1 MSKEYFY
8 SRNICCSEITEHPDH
23 YLAKFVICDFSVNGN
38 QVALNRDTIE
48 SWMSTLVGNPLVGK
62 LVVAPKGE
70 LDFSG
75 HNMKVVTRKDSEGN
89 EYKTAE
95 FDTDA
100 FGCFQSVGI
109 EKIDDTDFIVA
120 SCKIWKRYPKAC
132 ATILRRI
139 ESGTLNTSWEIDV
152 LKAHKGIVGGRMAKI
167 IDDGV
172 FTAHCLL
179 GANVEPAYKCSKLL
193 EVAETDFGLELANAY
208 IEDTKEISN
217 IESNEKEAKNLE
229 LNKDKETQT
238 AQVEP
243 TEPEQAEQTPAGE
256 PDAAPATEPTTP
268 AEPDVQT
275 SEEGGETPP
284 PTEPETGAEPAGEP
298 EPEST
303 HETSSLTGHDLYEKL
318 NEAVVKFNSDM
329 YLAEVFPED
338 HTIWCKKFGRCMN
351 DLDYIM
357 FSYTVEGN
365 DVSLGEPQNITLT
378 VSISDVNTKIAEL
391 NNTIASLNTELQSV
405 KEEVASLTPYKD
417 QAEKAE
423 AEKAAAELAQKK
435 EDLRQYAISSKM
447 ITEAEVSEGGDYASL
462 IENLDETGI
471 KSVIAERCVEA
482 AKKAPAEKKIETSEV
497 HKPESIKLNL
507 NETKYDAN
515 ASDVKSIM
523 RKVIWGE

>member
-75 HNMKVVTRKDSEGN
+75 HNMKVVTRKDDDGN

-100 FGCFQSVGI
+100 FGSFQSVGI

-152 LKAHKGIVGGRMAKI
+152 LKAHKGIVDGRMAKI

-229 LNKDKETQT
+229 LNKDKGTQT
-238 AQVEP
+238 AQVENQ
-243 TEPEQAEQTPAGE
+243 TETEQAEQTTTE
-256 PDAAPATEPTTP
+256 STTEPTTP

-284 PTEPETGAEPAGEP
+284 PTEPETGTEPAGEP
-298 EPEST
+298 EPAP
-303 HETSSLTGHDLYEKL
+303 ETSSLTGRDLYMKL
-318 NEAVVKFNSDM
+318 EDAVSKISSDCYM
-329 YLAEVFPED
+329 TDMFPED
-338 HTIWCKKFGRCMN
+338 HTIWCKKWGYMN
-351 DLDYIM
+351 ELDYIM
-357 FSYTVEGN
+357 FPYTVEG
-365 DVSLGEPQNITLT
+365 DEVSLGEPQNITLT

-391 NNTIASLNTELQSV
+391 NNTIASLNTELQSA
-405 KEEVASLTPYKD
+405 KEKVASLAPYKD

-435 EDLRQYAISSKM
+435 EDLRQYALSSKM
-447 ITEAEVSEGGDYASL
+447 ITEAEVSEGGNYASL

-482 AKKAPAEKKIETSEV
+482 AKKAPVEKKIETSEV

-507 NETKYDAN
+507 NETKYNTTNANKRDAWREYLG
-515 ASDVKSIM
+515 K
-523 RKVIWGE
+523 

>member
-75 HNMKVVTRKDSEGN
+75 HNMKVVTRKDDDGN

-100 FGCFQSVGI
+100 FGSFQSVGI

-152 LKAHKGIVGGRMAKI
+152 LKAHKGIVGGRIAKI

-238 AQVEP
+238 AQVENP
-243 TEPEQAEQTPAGE
+243 TKTEQAEKTATE
-256 PDAAPATEPTTP
+256 STTEPTTP

-275 SEEGGETPP
+275 SEEGGEPTP
-284 PTEPETGAEPAGEP
+284 PTEPETGTEPAGESDP
-298 EPEST
+298 TP
-303 HETSSLTGHDLYEKL
+303 ETSSLTGRDLYMKL
-318 NEAVVKFNSDM
+318 EDAVSKISSDYYM
-329 YLAEVFPED
+329 TDMFPED
-338 HTIWCKKFGRCMN
+338 HTIWCKKWGYMN
-351 DLDYIM
+351 ELDYIM
-357 FSYTVEGN
+357 FPYTVE
-365 DVSLGEPQNITLT
+365 DDEVSLGEPQNITLT

-391 NNTIASLNTELQSV
+391 NNTIASLNTELQSA
-405 KEEVASLTPYKD
+405 KEEVASLAPYKD

-435 EDLRQYAISSKM
+435 EDLRQYALSSKM
-447 ITEAEVSEGGDYASL
+447 ITEAEVSDGGNYASL

-471 KSVIAERCVEA
+471 KNVIAERCVEA

-497 HKPESIKLNL
+497 HKSESIKLNL

>member
-75 HNMKVVTRKDSEGN
+75 HNMKVVTRKDDDGN

-100 FGCFQSVGI
+100 FGSFQSVGI

-152 LKAHKGIVGGRMAKI
+152 LKAHKGIVDGRMAKI

-229 LNKDKETQT
+229 LNKDKDTQT
-238 AQVEP
+238 AQVENP
-243 TEPEQAEQTPAGE
+243 TETEQAEQTATE
-256 PDAAPATEPTTP
+256 STTEPTTS

-284 PTEPETGAEPAGEP
+284 PTEPETGTEPAGEP
-298 EPEST
+298 EPT
-303 HETSSLTGHDLYEKL
+303 PETSSLTCRDLYMKL
-318 NEAVVKFNSDM
+318 EDAVSKISSDYYM
-329 YLAEVFPED
+329 TDVFPED
-338 HTIWCKKFGRCMN
+338 HTIWCKKWGYMN
-351 DLDYIM
+351 ELDYIM
-357 FSYTVEGN
+357 FPYTVEG
-365 DVSLGEPQNITLT
+365 DEVSLGEPQNITLT
-378 VSISDVNTKIAEL
+378 ISISQVNTKIAEL
-391 NNTIASLNTELQSV
+391 NNTIASLNTELQSE
-405 KEEVASLTPYKD
+405 KEEVASLAPYKD

-435 EDLRQYAISSKM
+435 ENLRQYALSSKM
-447 ITEAEVSEGGDYASL
+447 ITEAEVSEGGNYASL

-482 AKKAPAEKKIETSEV
+482 AKKTPTEKKIETSEV
-497 HKPESIKLNL
+497 HKSESIKLNL
-507 NETKYDAN
+507 NETKYNTTNANKRDAWREYLG
-515 ASDVKSIM
+515 K
-523 RKVIWGE
+523 

>member
-75 HNMKVVTRKDSEGN
+75 HNMKVVTRKDDDGN

-100 FGCFQSVGI
+100 FGSFQSVGI

-152 LKAHKGIVGGRMAKI
+152 LKAHKGIVGGRIAKI

-238 AQVEP
+238 AQVENP
-243 TEPEQAEQTPAGE
+243 TKTEQAEKTATE
-256 PDAAPATEPTTP
+256 STTEPTTP

-275 SEEGGETPP
+275 SEEGGEPTP
-284 PTEPETGAEPAGEP
+284 PTEPETGTEPAGESDP
-298 EPEST
+298 TP
-303 HETSSLTGHDLYEKL
+303 ETSSLTGRDLYMKL
-318 NEAVVKFNSDM
+318 EDAVSKISSDYYM
-329 YLAEVFPED
+329 TDMFPED
-338 HTIWCKKFGRCMN
+338 HTIWCKKWGYMN
-351 DLDYIM
+351 ELDYIM
-357 FSYTVEGN
+357 FPYTVE
-365 DVSLGEPQNITLT
+365 DDEVSLGEPQNITLT

-391 NNTIASLNTELQSV
+391 NNTIASLNTELQSA
-405 KEEVASLTPYKD
+405 KEEVASLAPYKD

-435 EDLRQYAISSKM
+435 ENLRQYALSSKM
-447 ITEAEVSEGGDYASL
+447 ITEAEVSEGGNYASL

-471 KSVIAERCVEA
+471 KRV
-482 AKKAPAEKKIETSEV
+482 
-497 HKPESIKLNL
+497 
-507 NETKYDAN
+507 
-515 ASDVKSIM
+515 
-523 RKVIWGE
+523 

>member
-75 HNMKVVTRKDSEGN
+75 HNMKVVTRKDDDGN

-100 FGCFQSVGI
+100 FGSFQSVGI

-238 AQVEP
+238 AQVENP
-243 TEPEQAEQTPAGE
+243 TEIEQTATE
-256 PDAAPATEPTTP
+256 STTEPTTP
-268 AEPDVQT
+268 AEPDIQT

-284 PTEPETGAEPAGEP
+284 PTEPETGTEPTGEP
-298 EPEST
+298 EPAP
-303 HETSSLTGHDLYEKL
+303 ETSSLTGHDLYEKL

-365 DVSLGEPQNITLT
+365 EVSLGEPQHITLT

-391 NNTIASLNTELQSV
+391 NSTIASLNTELQSV

-447 ITEAEVSEGGDYASL
+447 ITEAELTGEGEFASM
-462 IENLDETGI
+462 IENLDEAGI
-471 KSVIAERCVEA
+471 NGVIASRCVEA
-482 AKKAPAEKKIETSEV
+482 AKNAKPAEKNIETSEV

-507 NETKYDAN
+507 NETKYNTTNANKRDAWREYLG
-515 ASDVKSIM
+515 K
-523 RKVIWGE
+523 

>member
-70 LDFSG
+70 LDSSG
-75 HNMKVVTRKDSEGN
+75 HNMKVVTRKDDDGN

-100 FGCFQSVGI
+100 FGSFQSVGI

-217 IESNEKEAKNLE
+217 IESNEKEAKNLK

-238 AQVEP
+238 AQVENP
-243 TEPEQAEQTPAGE
+243 TEIEQAEQTATE
-256 PDAAPATEPTTP
+256 STTEPTAP
-268 AEPDVQT
+268 AEPDIQT

-298 EPEST
+298 ESAPEI
-303 HETSSLTGHDLYEKL
+303 SSLTGHDLYEKL

-365 DVSLGEPQNITLT
+365 EVSLGEPQNITLV
-378 VSISDVNTKIAEL
+378 VSISQVNTKIAEL
-391 NNTIASLNTELQSV
+391 NSTIASLNTELQSA
-405 KEEVASLTPYKD
+405 KKEVASLAPYKD

-423 AEKAAAELAQKK
+423 AERAAAELAQKK

-447 ITEAEVSEGGDYASL
+447 ITEAEVSEGGNYASL

-482 AKKAPAEKKIETSEV
+482 AKKASAEKKIETSEV
-497 HKPESIKLNL
+497 HKSESIKLNL

>member
-75 HNMKVVTRKDSEGN
+75 HNMKVVTRKDDDGN

-100 FGCFQSVGI
+100 FGSFQSVGI

-152 LKAHKGIVGGRMAKI
+152 LKSHKGIVGGRMAKI

-217 IESNEKEAKNLE
+217 IESNEKEAKNLK

-238 AQVEP
+238 AQIENQA
-243 TEPEQAEQTPAGE
+243 EIEQADQTATE
-256 PDAAPATEPTTP
+256 STTEPTTL
-268 AEPDVQT
+268 EEHDVQT

-284 PTEPETGAEPAGEP
+284 PTEPETSTEPAGEP

-303 HETSSLTGHDLYEKL
+303 TETSSLTGHDLYEKL

-365 DVSLGEPQNITLT
+365 DVSLGEPQRITLT

-391 NNTIASLNTELQSV
+391 NNTIASLNTELQSA
-405 KEEVASLTPYKD
+405 KEEVASLAPYKD

-447 ITEAEVSEGGDYASL
+447 ITEAEVSEGGNYASL

-482 AKKAPAEKKIETSEV
+482 AKKASAEKKIETSEV
-497 HKPESIKLNL
+497 HKSESIKLNL

>member
-38 QVALNRDTIE
+38 QVALNRETIE

-62 LVVAPKGE
+62 LVVAPRGE

-75 HNMKVVTRKDSEGN
+75 HNMKVVTRKDDDGN

-100 FGCFQSVGI
+100 FGSFQSVGI

-208 IEDTKEISN
+208 IEDTKGISN
-217 IESNEKEAKNLE
+217 IEFNEKEAKNLK

-243 TEPEQAEQTPAGE
+243 TESEQAEKTPVGE
-256 PDAAPATEPTTP
+256 PDAAPVTEPTTP

-284 PTEPETGAEPAGEP
+284 PTELAGEP
-298 EPEST
+298 EPAP
-303 HETSSLTGHDLYEKL
+303 ETSSLTGRDLYMKL
-318 NEAVVKFNSDM
+318 EDAVSKISSDYYM
-329 YLAEVFPED
+329 TDMFPED
-338 HTIWCKKFGRCMN
+338 HTIWCKKWGYMN
-351 DLDYIM
+351 ELDYIM
-357 FSYTVEGN
+357 FPYTVEG
-365 DVSLGEPQNITLT
+365 DEVSLGEPQNITLT
-378 VSISDVNTKIAEL
+378 VSVSQVNTKIDEL
-391 NNTIASLNTELQSV
+391 NKTVASLNTDLQSA
-405 KEEVASLTPYKD
+405 KDEIAELTPYKE
-417 QAEKAE
+417 QAEKAAAEKAE
-423 AEKAAAELAQKK
+423 AELAQRK
-435 EDLRQYAISSKM
+435 ENLRQYAISSKM
-447 ITEAEVSEGGDYASL
+447 ITEAELTGEGEFASM
-462 IENLDETGI
+462 IENLDEAGI
-471 KSVIAERCVEA
+471 NGVIASRCVEA
-482 AKKAPAEKKIETSEV
+482 AKNAKPAEKKIETSEV

-507 NETKYDAN
+507 NETKYNTTNANKRDAWREYLG
-515 ASDVKSIM
+515 K
-523 RKVIWGE
+523 

>member
-38 QVALNRDTIE
+38 QVALNRETIE

-62 LVVAPKGE
+62 LVVAPRGE

-75 HNMKVVTRKDSEGN
+75 HNMKVVTRKDDDGN

-100 FGCFQSVGI
+100 FGSFQSVGI

-179 GANVEPAYKCSKLL
+179 GANVESAYKCSKLL

-238 AQVEP
+238 AQVENP
-243 TEPEQAEQTPAGE
+243 TETEQAEQTATE
-256 PDAAPATEPTTP
+256 STTEPTTP

-275 SEEGGETPP
+275 SEEGSETPP
-284 PTEPETGAEPAGEP
+284 PTELAGEP
-298 EPEST
+298 EPAP
-303 HETSSLTGHDLYEKL
+303 ETSSLTGRDLYMKL
-318 NEAVVKFNSDM
+318 EDAVSKISSDYYM
-329 YLAEVFPED
+329 TDMFPED
-338 HTIWCKKFGRCMN
+338 HTIWCKKWGYMN
-351 DLDYIM
+351 ELDYIM
-357 FSYTVEGN
+357 FPYTVEG
-365 DVSLGEPQNITLT
+365 DEVSLGEPQNITLT
-378 VSISDVNTKIAEL
+378 VSVSQVNTKIDEL
-391 NNTIASLNTELQSV
+391 NKTVASLNTELQSA
-405 KEEVASLTPYKD
+405 KDEIAELTPYKE
-417 QAEKAE
+417 QVEKAAAEKAE
-423 AEKAAAELAQKK
+423 AELAQRK
-435 EDLRQYAISSKM
+435 ENLRQYAISSKM
-447 ITEAEVSEGGDYASL
+447 ITEAELTGEGEFASM
-462 IENLDETGI
+462 IENLDEAGI
-471 KSVIAERCVEA
+471 NGVIASRCVEA
-482 AKKAPAEKKIETSEV
+482 AKIAKPAEKKIETSEV

-507 NETKYDAN
+507 NETKYNTTNANKRDAWREYLG
-515 ASDVKSIM
+515 K
-523 RKVIWGE
+523 

>member
-75 HNMKVVTRKDSEGN
+75 HNMKVVTRKDDDGN

-100 FGCFQSVGI
+100 FGSFQSVGI

-217 IESNEKEAKNLE
+217 IEFNEKEAKNLE
-229 LNKDKETQT
+229 PNKDKETQT

-243 TEPEQAEQTPAGE
+243 TEPEQAEKA
-256 PDAAPATEPTTP
+256 ATESTTKPTTP
-268 AEPDVQT
+268 AEPVIQT
-275 SEEGGETPP
+275 SEEGGETPL
-284 PTEPETGAEPAGEP
+284 PTEPETGAEPAGDSEP
-298 EPEST
+298 APEI
-303 HETSSLTGHDLYEKL
+303 SSLTGRDLYMKL
-318 NEAVVKFNSDM
+318 EDAVSKISSDYYM
-329 YLAEVFPED
+329 TDMFPED
-338 HTIWCKKFGRCMN
+338 HTIWCKKWGCMN
-351 DLDYIM
+351 ELDYIM
-357 FSYTVEGN
+357 FPYTVEG
-365 DVSLGEPQNITLT
+365 DEVSLGEPQNITLT
-378 VSISDVNTKIAEL
+378 VSISQANTKIAEL
-391 NNTIASLNTELQSV
+391 NGTIASLNTELQSA

-435 EDLRQYAISSKM
+435 ENLRQYALSSKM
-447 ITEAEVSEGGDYASL
+447 ITEAEVSEGGNYASL

-482 AKKAPAEKKIETSEV
+482 AKKAHTEKKIETSEV

-507 NETKYDAN
+507 NETKYNTTNANKRDAWREYLG
-515 ASDVKSIM
+515 K
-523 RKVIWGE
+523 

>member
-23 YLAKFVICDFSVNGN
+23 YLAKFIICDFSVNGN
-38 QVALNRDTIE
+38 QVALNRETIE

-75 HNMKVVTRKDSEGN
+75 HNMKVVTRKDADGN

-100 FGCFQSVGI
+100 FGSFQSVGI

-217 IESNEKEAKNLE
+217 IESNKKEAKNLE
-229 LNKDKETQT
+229 LNKDKETQA
-238 AQVEP
+238 AQVENQ
-243 TEPEQAEQTPAGE
+243 TETEQAEQTT
-256 PDAAPATEPTTP
+256 TESTTP

-284 PTEPETGAEPAGEP
+284 PTEPETSTEPAGEP

-303 HETSSLTGHDLYEKL
+303 TETSSLTGRDLYMKL
-318 NEAVVKFNSDM
+318 EDAVSKISSDYYM
-329 YLAEVFPED
+329 TDMFPED
-338 HTIWCKKFGRCMN
+338 HTIWCKKWGYMN
-351 DLDYIM
+351 ELDYIM
-357 FSYTVEGN
+357 FPYTVEG
-365 DVSLGEPQNITLT
+365 DEVSLGEPQNITLT
-378 VSISDVNTKIAEL
+378 VSVSQVNTKIDEL
-391 NNTIASLNTELQSV
+391 NKTVASLNTELQSA
-405 KEEVASLTPYKD
+405 KDEIAELTPYKE
-417 QAEKAE
+417 QAEKAA
-423 AEKAAAELAQKK
+423 AEKAEAELAQKK
-435 EDLRQYAISSKM
+435 ENLRQYALSSKM
-447 ITEAEVSEGGDYASL
+447 ITEAEVSEGGNYASL
-462 IENLDETGI
+462 IDNLDETGI

-482 AKKAPAEKKIETSEV
+482 AKKAPAEKNIETSEV

-507 NETKYDAN
+507 NETKYNTTNANKRDAWREYLG
-515 ASDVKSIM
+515 K
-523 RKVIWGE
+523 

>member
-38 QVALNRDTIE
+38 QVALNRETIE
-48 SWMSTLVGNPLVGK
+48 RWMSTLVGNPLVGK

-75 HNMKVVTRKDSEGN
+75 HNMKVVTRKDADGN

-100 FGCFQSVGI
+100 FGSFQSVGI

-193 EVAETDFGLELANAY
+193 EFAETDFGLELANAY

-217 IESNEKEAKNLE
+217 IESNEKEAKNLK

-238 AQVEP
+238 AQVENP
-243 TEPEQAEQTPAGE
+243 TETEQAEQTATE
-256 PDAAPATEPTTP
+256 STTEPTTP

-284 PTEPETGAEPAGEP
+284 PTEPETSTEPAGEP

-303 HETSSLTGHDLYEKL
+303 TETSSLTGRDLYMKL
-318 NEAVVKFNSDM
+318 EDAVSKISSDYYM
-329 YLAEVFPED
+329 TDMFPED
-338 HTIWCKKFGRCMN
+338 HTIWCKKWGYMN
-351 DLDYIM
+351 ELDYIM
-357 FSYTVEGN
+357 FPYTVEG
-365 DVSLGEPQNITLT
+365 DEVSLGEPQNITLT
-378 VSISDVNTKIAEL
+378 VSVSQVNTKIDEL
-391 NNTIASLNTELQSV
+391 NKTVASLNTELQSA
-405 KEEVASLTPYKD
+405 KDEIAELTPYKE
-417 QAEKAE
+417 QAEKAA
-423 AEKAAAELAQKK
+423 AEKAEAELAQKK
-435 EDLRQYAISSKM
+435 ENLRQYAISSKM
-447 ITEAEVSEGGDYASL
+447 ITEAELTGEGEFASM
-462 IENLDETGI
+462 IENLDEAGI
-471 KSVIAERCVEA
+471 NGVIASRCVEA

-497 HKPESIKLNL
+497 HKSESIKLNL
-507 NETKYDAN
+507 NETKYNTTNANKRDAWREYLG
-515 ASDVKSIM
+515 K
-523 RKVIWGE
+523 

>member
-75 HNMKVVTRKDSEGN
+75 HNMKVVTRKDDNGN

-100 FGCFQSVGI
+100 FGSFQSVGI

-217 IESNEKEAKNLE
+217 IESNEKEAKNLK

-243 TEPEQAEQTPAGE
+243 TEPETGTEPAGK
-256 PDAAPATEPTTP
+256 PEPTT
-268 AEPDVQT
+268 
-275 SEEGGETPP
+275 
-284 PTEPETGAEPAGEP
+284 
-298 EPEST
+298 
-303 HETSSLTGHDLYEKL
+303 ETSSLTGRDLYMKL
-318 NEAVVKFNSDM
+318 EDAVSKISSDYYM
-329 YLAEVFPED
+329 TDVFPED
-338 HTIWCKKFGRCMN
+338 HTIWCKKWGYMN
-351 DLDYIM
+351 ELDYIM
-357 FSYTVEGN
+357 FPYTVEG
-365 DVSLGEPQNITLT
+365 DEVSLGEPQNITLT

-391 NNTIASLNTELQSV
+391 NNTIASLNTELQSA
-405 KEEVASLTPYKD
+405 KEEVASLAPYKD

-447 ITEAEVSEGGDYASL
+447 ITEAEVSDGGNYASL
-462 IENLDETGI
+462 IDNLDETGI

-482 AKKAPAEKKIETSEV
+482 AKKAPAEKKIETSDV

-507 NETKYDAN
+507 NETKYNTTNANKRDAWREYLG
-515 ASDVKSIM
+515 K
-523 RKVIWGE
+523 

>member
-243 TEPEQAEQTPAGE
+243 TEPEQAEQTPAAAK
-256 PDAAPATEPTTP
+256 PAAPAAEPTTP

-482 AKKAPAEKKIETSEV
+482 AKKAPSEKKIETSEV

>member
-38 QVALNRDTIE
+38 QVALNRETIE
-48 SWMSTLVGNPLVGK
+48 RWMSTLVGNPLVGK

-75 HNMKVVTRKDSEGN
+75 HNMKVVTRKDADGN

-100 FGCFQSVGI
+100 FGSFQSVGI

-217 IESNEKEAKNLE
+217 IESNEKEAKNLK

-238 AQVEP
+238 AQVENP
-243 TEPEQAEQTPAGE
+243 TETEQAEQTATE
-256 PDAAPATEPTTP
+256 STTEPTTP

-284 PTEPETGAEPAGEP
+284 PTEPETSTEPAGEP

-303 HETSSLTGHDLYEKL
+303 TETSSLTGRDLYMKL
-318 NEAVVKFNSDM
+318 EDAVSKISSDYYM
-329 YLAEVFPED
+329 TDTFPED
-338 HTIWCKKFGRCMN
+338 HTIWCKKWGYMN
-351 DLDYIM
+351 ELDYIM
-357 FSYTVEGN
+357 FPYTVEG
-365 DVSLGEPQNITLT
+365 DEVSLGEPQNITLT
-378 VSISDVNTKIAEL
+378 VSVSQVNTKIDEL
-391 NNTIASLNTELQSV
+391 NKTVASLNTELQSA
-405 KEEVASLTPYKD
+405 KDEIAELTPYKE
-417 QAEKAE
+417 QAEKAA
-423 AEKAAAELAQKK
+423 AEKAEAELAQKK
-435 EDLRQYAISSKM
+435 ENLRQYAISSKM
-447 ITEAEVSEGGDYASL
+447 ITEAELTGEGEFASM
-462 IENLDETGI
+462 IENLDEAGI
-471 KSVIAERCVEA
+471 NGVIASRCVEA

-497 HKPESIKLNL
+497 HKSESIKLNL
-507 NETKYDAN
+507 NETKYNTTNANKRDAWREYLG
-515 ASDVKSIM
+515 K
-523 RKVIWGE
+523 

>member
-62 LVVAPKGE
+62 LVVVPKGE

-75 HNMKVVTRKDSEGN
+75 HNMKVVTRKDDDGN

-100 FGCFQSVGI
+100 FGSFQSVGI

-217 IESNEKEAKNLE
+217 IEFNEKEAKNLE
-229 LNKDKETQT
+229 PNKDKETQT

-243 TEPEQAEQTPAGE
+243 TEPEQAEKA
-256 PDAAPATEPTTP
+256 ATESTTKPTTP
-268 AEPDVQT
+268 AEPVIQT
-275 SEEGGETPP
+275 SEEGGEAPP
-284 PTEPETGAEPAGEP
+284 PTEPETGTEPAGDP
-298 EPEST
+298 EPAPEI
-303 HETSSLTGHDLYEKL
+303 SSLTGRDLYMKL
-318 NEAVVKFNSDM
+318 EDAVSKISSDYYM
-329 YLAEVFPED
+329 TDMFPED
-338 HTIWCKKFGRCMN
+338 HTIWCKKWGCMN
-351 DLDYIM
+351 ELDYIM
-357 FSYTVEGN
+357 FPYTVEG
-365 DVSLGEPQNITLT
+365 DEVSLGEPQNITLT
-378 VSISDVNTKIAEL
+378 VSISQVNTKIAEL
-391 NNTIASLNTELQSV
+391 NGTIASLNTELQSA

-435 EDLRQYAISSKM
+435 ENLRQYALSSKM
-447 ITEAEVSEGGDYASL
+447 ITEAEVSEGGNYASL

-482 AKKAPAEKKIETSEV
+482 AKKAHTEKKIETSEV

-507 NETKYDAN
+507 NETKYNTTNANKRDAWREYLG
-515 ASDVKSIM
+515 K
-523 RKVIWGE
+523 

>member
-75 HNMKVVTRKDSEGN
+75 HNMKVVTRKDDDGN

-100 FGCFQSVGI
+100 FGSFQSVGI

-120 SCKIWKRYPKAC
+120 SCNIWKRYPKAC

-152 LKAHKGIVGGRMAKI
+152 LKAHKGIVGGRIAKI

-238 AQVEP
+238 AQVENP
-243 TEPEQAEQTPAGE
+243 TKTEQAEKTATE
-256 PDAAPATEPTTP
+256 STTEPTTP

-275 SEEGGETPP
+275 SEEGGEPTP
-284 PTEPETGAEPAGEP
+284 PTEPETGTEPAGESDP
-298 EPEST
+298 TP
-303 HETSSLTGHDLYEKL
+303 ETSSLTGRDLYMKL
-318 NEAVVKFNSDM
+318 EDAVSKISSDYYM
-329 YLAEVFPED
+329 TDMFPED
-338 HTIWCKKFGRCMN
+338 HTIWCKKLGYMN
-351 DLDYIM
+351 ELDYIM
-357 FSYTVEGN
+357 FPYTVE
-365 DVSLGEPQNITLT
+365 DDEVSLGEPQNITLT

-391 NNTIASLNTELQSV
+391 NNTIASLNTELQSA
-405 KEEVASLTPYKD
+405 KEEVASLAPYKD

-435 EDLRQYAISSKM
+435 ENLRQYALSSKM
-447 ITEAEVSEGGDYASL
+447 ITEAEVSEGGNYASL

-507 NETKYDAN
+507 NETKYNTTNANKRDAWREYLG
-515 ASDVKSIM
+515 K
-523 RKVIWGE
+523 

>member
-38 QVALNRDTIE
+38 QVALNRETIE

-75 HNMKVVTRKDSEGN
+75 HNMKVVTRKDDDGN

-100 FGCFQSVGI
+100 FGSFQSVGI

-238 AQVEP
+238 AQVENP
-243 TEPEQAEQTPAGE
+243 TETEQAEQTATE
-256 PDAAPATEPTTP
+256 STTEPTTP

-284 PTEPETGAEPAGEP
+284 PTEPETSTEPAGEP

-303 HETSSLTGHDLYEKL
+303 TETSSLTGRDLYMKL
-318 NEAVVKFNSDM
+318 EDAVSKISSDYYM
-329 YLAEVFPED
+329 TDMFPED
-338 HTIWCKKFGRCMN
+338 HTIWCKKWGYMN
-351 DLDYIM
+351 ELDYIM
-357 FSYTVEGN
+357 FPYTVEG
-365 DVSLGEPQNITLT
+365 DEVSLGEPQNITLT
-378 VSISDVNTKIAEL
+378 VSVSQVNTKIDEL
-391 NNTIASLNTELQSV
+391 NKTVASLNTELQSA
-405 KEEVASLTPYKD
+405 KDEIAELTPYKE
-417 QAEKAE
+417 QAEKAA
-423 AEKAAAELAQKK
+423 AEKAEAELAQKK
-435 EDLRQYAISSKM
+435 ENLRQYAISSKI
-447 ITEAEVSEGGDYASL
+447 ITEAELTGEGEFASM
-462 IENLDETGI
+462 IENLDEAGI
-471 KSVIAERCVEA
+471 NGVIASRCVEA
-482 AKKAPAEKKIETSEV
+482 AKNAKPAEKNIETSEV

-507 NETKYDAN
+507 NETKYSTTNANKRDAWREYLG
-515 ASDVKSIM
+515 K
-523 RKVIWGE
+523 

>member
-75 HNMKVVTRKDSEGN
+75 HNMKVVTRKDNDGN

-100 FGCFQSVGI
+100 FGSFQSVGI

-217 IESNEKEAKNLE
+217 IESNKKEAKNLE

-243 TEPEQAEQTPAGE
+243 TKTEQAEKTPVGE
-256 PDAAPATEPTTP
+256 PDAAPVTEPTTP

-284 PTEPETGAEPAGEP
+284 PTELAGEP
-298 EPEST
+298 EPAP
-303 HETSSLTGHDLYEKL
+303 ETSSLTGRDLYMKL
-318 NEAVVKFNSDM
+318 EDAVSKISSDYYM
-329 YLAEVFPED
+329 TDMFPED
-338 HTIWCKKFGRCMN
+338 HTIWCKKWGYMN
-351 DLDYIM
+351 ELDYIM
-357 FSYTVEGN
+357 FPYTVEG
-365 DVSLGEPQNITLT
+365 DEVSLGEPQNITLT
-378 VSISDVNTKIAEL
+378 VSVSQVNTKIDEL
-391 NNTIASLNTELQSV
+391 NKTVASLNTELQSA
-405 KEEVASLTPYKD
+405 KDEIAELTPYKE
-417 QAEKAE
+417 QAEKAAAEKAE
-423 AEKAAAELAQKK
+423 AELAQRK
-435 EDLRQYAISSKM
+435 ENLRQYAISSKM
-447 ITEAEVSEGGDYASL
+447 ITEAELTGEGEFASM
-462 IENLDETGI
+462 IENLDEAGI
-471 KSVIAERCVEA
+471 NGVIASRCVEA
-482 AKKAPAEKKIETSEV
+482 AKNAKPAEKKIETSEV

-507 NETKYDAN
+507 NETKYNTTNANERDAWREYLG
-515 ASDVKSIM
+515 K
-523 RKVIWGE
+523 

>member
-23 YLAKFVICDFSVNGN
+23 YLAKFIICDFSVNGN
-38 QVALNRDTIE
+38 QVALNRETIE

-75 HNMKVVTRKDSEGN
+75 HNMKVVTRKDADGN

-100 FGCFQSVGI
+100 FGSFQSVGI

-229 LNKDKETQT
+229 LNKDKETQA
-238 AQVEP
+238 AQVENQ
-243 TEPEQAEQTPAGE
+243 TETEQAEQTTTE
-256 PDAAPATEPTTP
+256 STTEPTTP

-284 PTEPETGAEPAGEP
+284 PTEPETSTEPAGEP

-303 HETSSLTGHDLYEKL
+303 TETSSLTGRDLYMKL
-318 NEAVVKFNSDM
+318 EDAVSKISSDYYM
-329 YLAEVFPED
+329 TDMFPED
-338 HTIWCKKFGRCMN
+338 HTIWCKKWGYMN
-351 DLDYIM
+351 ELDYIM
-357 FSYTVEGN
+357 FPYTVEG
-365 DVSLGEPQNITLT
+365 DEVSLGEPQNITLT
-378 VSISDVNTKIAEL
+378 VSVSQINTKIDEL
-391 NNTIASLNTELQSV
+391 NKTVASLNTELQSA
-405 KEEVASLTPYKD
+405 KDEIAELTPYKE
-417 QAEKAE
+417 QAEKAA
-423 AEKAAAELAQKK
+423 AEKAEAELAQKK
-435 EDLRQYAISSKM
+435 ENLRQYAISSKM
-447 ITEAEVSEGGDYASL
+447 ITEAELTGEGEFASM
-462 IENLDETGI
+462 IENLDEAGI
-471 KSVIAERCVEA
+471 NGVIASRCVEA
-482 AKKAPAEKKIETSEV
+482 AKNAKPAEKNIETSEV

-507 NETKYDAN
+507 NETKYNTTNANKRDAWREYLG
-515 ASDVKSIM
+515 K
-523 RKVIWGE
+523 

>member
-38 QVALNRDTIE
+38 QVALNRETIE
-48 SWMSTLVGNPLVGK
+48 RWMSTLVGNPLVGK

-75 HNMKVVTRKDSEGN
+75 HNMKVVTRKDADGN

-100 FGCFQSVGI
+100 FGSFQSVGI

-217 IESNEKEAKNLE
+217 IESNEKEAKNLK

-238 AQVEP
+238 AEVENP
-243 TEPEQAEQTPAGE
+243 TETEQAEQTATE
-256 PDAAPATEPTTP
+256 STTEPTTP

-284 PTEPETGAEPAGEP
+284 PTEPETSTEPAGEP

-303 HETSSLTGHDLYEKL
+303 TETSSLTGRDLYMKL
-318 NEAVVKFNSDM
+318 EDAVSKISSDYYM
-329 YLAEVFPED
+329 TDMFPED
-338 HTIWCKKFGRCMN
+338 HTIWCKKWGYMN
-351 DLDYIM
+351 ELDYIM
-357 FSYTVEGN
+357 FPYTVEG
-365 DVSLGEPQNITLT
+365 DEVSLGEPQNITLT
-378 VSISDVNTKIAEL
+378 VSVSQVNTKIDEL
-391 NNTIASLNTELQSV
+391 NKTVASLNTELQSA
-405 KEEVASLTPYKD
+405 KDEIAELTPYKE
-417 QAEKAE
+417 QAEKAA
-423 AEKAAAELAQKK
+423 AEKAEAELAQKK
-435 EDLRQYAISSKM
+435 ENLRQYAISSKM
-447 ITEAEVSEGGDYASL
+447 ITEAELTGEGEFASM
-462 IENLDETGI
+462 IENLDEAGI
-471 KSVIAERCVEA
+471 NGVIASRCVEA

-497 HKPESIKLNL
+497 HKSESIKLNL
-507 NETKYDAN
+507 NETKYNTTNANKRDAWREYLG
-515 ASDVKSIM
+515 K
-523 RKVIWGE
+523 

>member
-23 YLAKFVICDFSVNGN
+23 YLARFVICDFSVNGN
-38 QVALNRDTIE
+38 QVALNRETIE

-75 HNMKVVTRKDSEGN
+75 HNMKVVTRKDDDGN

-100 FGCFQSVGI
+100 FGSFQSVGI

-217 IESNEKEAKNLE
+217 IESNEKEAKNLK

-238 AQVEP
+238 AQVENQ
-243 TEPEQAEQTPAGE
+243 TETEQAEQTTTE
-256 PDAAPATEPTTP
+256 STTEPTTP

-284 PTEPETGAEPAGEP
+284 QTEPETSTEPAGEP
-298 EPEST
+298 ESEST
-303 HETSSLTGHDLYEKL
+303 TETSSLTGRDMHMKL
-318 NEAVVKFNSDM
+318 EDAVSKISSDYYM
-329 YLAEVFPED
+329 TDMFPED
-338 HTIWCKKFGRCMN
+338 HTIWCKKWGYMN
-351 DLDYIM
+351 ELDYIM
-357 FSYTVEGN
+357 FPYTVEG
-365 DVSLGEPQNITLT
+365 DEVSLGEPQNITLV
-378 VSISDVNTKIAEL
+378 VSVSQVNTKIAEL
-391 NNTIASLNTELQSV
+391 NNTIASLNTELQRA

-417 QAEKAE
+417 QAEKEA

-435 EDLRQYAISSKM
+435 EYLRQYALSSKM
-447 ITEAEVSEGGDYASL
+447 ITEAEVSEGGNYASL

-471 KSVIAERCVEA
+471 NGVIASRCVDA

-507 NETKYDAN
+507 NETKYNTTNANKRDAWREYLG
-515 ASDVKSIM
+515 K
-523 RKVIWGE
+523 

>member
-38 QVALNRDTIE
+38 QVALNRETIE

-75 HNMKVVTRKDSEGN
+75 HNMKVVTRKDDDGN

-100 FGCFQSVGI
+100 FGSFQSVGI

-132 ATILRRI
+132 ATIMRRI

-217 IESNEKEAKNLE
+217 IESNEKEAKNLK

-238 AQVEP
+238 AQVENP
-243 TEPEQAEQTPAGE
+243 TETEQAEQTTIE
-256 PDAAPATEPTTP
+256 STTEPTTP

-284 PTEPETGAEPAGEP
+284 PTEPAGEP
-298 EPEST
+298 EPAP
-303 HETSSLTGHDLYEKL
+303 ETSSLTGRDLYMKL
-318 NEAVVKFNSDM
+318 EDAVSKISSDYYM
-329 YLAEVFPED
+329 TDMFPED
-338 HTIWCKKFGRCMN
+338 HTIWCKKWGYMN
-351 DLDYIM
+351 ELDYIM
-357 FSYTVEGN
+357 FPYTVEG
-365 DVSLGEPQNITLT
+365 DEVSLGEPQNITLT

-391 NNTIASLNTELQSV
+391 NNTIASLNTELQSA
-405 KEEVASLTPYKD
+405 KEKVASLAPYKD

-435 EDLRQYAISSKM
+435 EDLRQYALSSKM
-447 ITEAEVSEGGDYASL
+447 ITEAEVSEGGNYASL

-507 NETKYDAN
+507 NETKYNTTNANKRDAWREYLG
-515 ASDVKSIM
+515 K
-523 RKVIWGE
+523 

>member
-8 SRNICCSEITEHPDH
+8 SRNICCSEVTEHPDH

-38 QVALNRDTIE
+38 QVALNRETIE

-62 LVVAPKGE
+62 LVVAPRGE

-75 HNMKVVTRKDSEGN
+75 HNMKVVTRKDDDGN

-100 FGCFQSVGI
+100 FGSFQSVGI

-238 AQVEP
+238 AQVENP
-243 TEPEQAEQTPAGE
+243 TETEQAEQT
-256 PDAAPATEPTTP
+256 ATESTTKPTTP

-275 SEEGGETPP
+275 SEEGSETPP
-284 PTEPETGAEPAGEP
+284 PTEPETSTEPAGEP

-303 HETSSLTGHDLYEKL
+303 TETSSLTGRDLYMKL
-318 NEAVVKFNSDM
+318 EDAVSKISSDYYM
-329 YLAEVFPED
+329 TDMFPED
-338 HTIWCKKFGRCMN
+338 HTIWCKKWGYMN
-351 DLDYIM
+351 ELDYIM
-357 FSYTVEGN
+357 FPYTVEG
-365 DVSLGEPQNITLT
+365 DEVSLGEPQNITLT
-378 VSISDVNTKIAEL
+378 VSVSQVNTKIDEL
-391 NNTIASLNTELQSV
+391 NKTVASLNTELQSA
-405 KEEVASLTPYKD
+405 KDEIAELTPYKE
-417 QAEKAE
+417 QAEKAAAEKAE
-423 AEKAAAELAQKK
+423 AELAQRK
-435 EDLRQYAISSKM
+435 ENLRQYAISSKM
-447 ITEAEVSEGGDYASL
+447 ITEAELTGEGEFASM
-462 IENLDETGI
+462 IENLDEAGI
-471 KSVIAERCVEA
+471 NGVIASRCVEA
-482 AKKAPAEKKIETSEV
+482 AKNAKPAEKKIETSEV

-507 NETKYDAN
+507 NETKYNTTNANKRDAWREYLG
-515 ASDVKSIM
+515 K
-523 RKVIWGE
+523 

>member
-75 HNMKVVTRKDSEGN
+75 HNMKVVTRKDDDGN

-100 FGCFQSVGI
+100 FGSFQSVGI

-152 LKAHKGIVGGRMAKI
+152 LKAHKGIVDGRMAKI

-229 LNKDKETQT
+229 LNKDKDTQT
-238 AQVEP
+238 AQVENP
-243 TEPEQAEQTPAGE
+243 TETEQAEQTATE
-256 PDAAPATEPTTP
+256 STTEPTTS

-284 PTEPETGAEPAGEP
+284 PTEPETGTEPAGEP
-298 EPEST
+298 EPT
-303 HETSSLTGHDLYEKL
+303 PETSSLTGRDLYMKL
-318 NEAVVKFNSDM
+318 EDAVSKISSDYYM
-329 YLAEVFPED
+329 TDVFPED
-338 HTIWCKKFGRCMN
+338 HTIWCKKWGYMN
-351 DLDYIM
+351 ELDYIM
-357 FSYTVEGN
+357 FPYTVEG
-365 DVSLGEPQNITLT
+365 DEVSLGEPQNITLT
-378 VSISDVNTKIAEL
+378 VSISQVNTKIAEL

-423 AEKAAAELAQKK
+423 AEKAAAKLAQKK
-435 EDLRQYAISSKM
+435 EDLRQYALSSKM
-447 ITEAEVSEGGDYASL
+447 ITEAEVSEGGNYASL

-482 AKKAPAEKKIETSEV
+482 AKKTPTEKKIETSEV
-497 HKPESIKLNL
+497 YKPESIKLNL
-507 NETKYDAN
+507 NETKYDTTNAN
-515 ASDVKSIM
+515 KRDAWREYLGK
-523 RKVIWGE
+523 

>member
-75 HNMKVVTRKDSEGN
+75 HNMKVVTRKDDDGN

-100 FGCFQSVGI
+100 FGSFQSVGI

-179 GANVEPAYKCSKLL
+179 GANVESAYKCSKLL

-238 AQVEP
+238 AQVENP
-243 TEPEQAEQTPAGE
+243 TNTEQAEKTAIE
-256 PDAAPATEPTTP
+256 STTEPTTS
-268 AEPDVQT
+268 AEPNVQT

-284 PTEPETGAEPAGEP
+284 PTEPAGEP
-298 EPEST
+298 EPAP
-303 HETSSLTGHDLYEKL
+303 ETSSLTGRDLYMKL
-318 NEAVVKFNSDM
+318 EDAVSKISSDYYM
-329 YLAEVFPED
+329 TDVFPED
-338 HTIWCKKFGRCMN
+338 HTIWCKKWGYMN
-351 DLDYIM
+351 ELDYIM
-357 FSYTVEGN
+357 FPYTVEG
-365 DVSLGEPQNITLT
+365 DEVSLGEPQNITLT

-391 NNTIASLNTELQSV
+391 NSTIASLNTELQSA

-423 AEKAAAELAQKK
+423 AEKVAAELAQKK

-447 ITEAEVSEGGDYASL
+447 ITEAEVSEGGNYASL

-507 NETKYDAN
+507 NETKYNTTNANKRDAWREYLG
-515 ASDVKSIM
+515 K
-523 RKVIWGE
+523 

>member
-8 SRNICCSEITEHPDH
+8 SRNICCSEITELPDH

-38 QVALNRDTIE
+38 QVALNRETIE
-48 SWMSTLVGNPLVGK
+48 RWMSTLVGNPLVGK

-75 HNMKVVTRKDSEGN
+75 HNMKVVTRKDADGN

-100 FGCFQSVGI
+100 FGSFQSVGI

-217 IESNEKEAKNLE
+217 IESNEKEAKNLK

-238 AQVEP
+238 AQVENP
-243 TEPEQAEQTPAGE
+243 TETEQAEQTATE
-256 PDAAPATEPTTP
+256 STTEPTTP

-284 PTEPETGAEPAGEP
+284 PTEPETSTEPAGEP

-303 HETSSLTGHDLYEKL
+303 TETSSLTGRDLYMKL
-318 NEAVVKFNSDM
+318 EDAVSKISSDYYM
-329 YLAEVFPED
+329 TDMFPED
-338 HTIWCKKFGRCMN
+338 HTIWCKKWGYMN
-351 DLDYIM
+351 ELDYIM
-357 FSYTVEGN
+357 FPYTVEG
-365 DVSLGEPQNITLT
+365 DEVSLGEPQNITLT
-378 VSISDVNTKIAEL
+378 VSVSQVNTKIDEL
-391 NNTIASLNTELQSV
+391 NKTVASLNTELQSA
-405 KEEVASLTPYKD
+405 KDEIAELTPYKE
-417 QAEKAE
+417 QAEKAA
-423 AEKAAAELAQKK
+423 AEKAEAELAQKK
-435 EDLRQYAISSKM
+435 ENLRQYAISSKM
-447 ITEAEVSEGGDYASL
+447 ITEAELTGEGEFASM
-462 IENLDETGI
+462 IENLDEAGI
-471 KSVIAERCVEA
+471 NGVIASRCVEA

-497 HKPESIKLNL
+497 HKSESIKLNL
-507 NETKYDAN
+507 NETKYNTTNANKRDAWREYLG
-515 ASDVKSIM
+515 K
-523 RKVIWGE
+523 

>member
-75 HNMKVVTRKDSEGN
+75 HNMKVVTRKDDDGN

-100 FGCFQSVGI
+100 FGSFQSVGI

-217 IESNEKEAKNLE
+217 IEFNEKEAKNLE

-243 TEPEQAEQTPAGE
+243 TEPEQAEKA
-256 PDAAPATEPTTP
+256 ATESTTKPTTP
-268 AEPDVQT
+268 AESVIQT
-275 SEEGGETPP
+275 SEEGGEAPP
-284 PTEPETGAEPAGEP
+284 PTEPETGTEPAGDP
-298 EPEST
+298 EPAPEI
-303 HETSSLTGHDLYEKL
+303 SSLTGRDLYMKL
-318 NEAVVKFNSDM
+318 EDAVSKISSDYYM
-329 YLAEVFPED
+329 TDMFPED
-338 HTIWCKKFGRCMN
+338 HTVWCKKWGYMN
-351 DLDYIM
+351 ELDYIM
-357 FSYTVEGN
+357 FPYTVEG
-365 DVSLGEPQNITLT
+365 DEVSLGEPQNITLT
-378 VSISDVNTKIAEL
+378 VSISQVNTKIAEL
-391 NNTIASLNTELQSV
+391 NGTIASLNTELQSA

-435 EDLRQYAISSKM
+435 EDLRQYALSSKM
-447 ITEAEVSEGGDYASL
+447 ITEAEVSEGGNYASL

-507 NETKYDAN
+507 NETKYNTTNANKRDAWREYLG
-515 ASDVKSIM
+515 K
-523 RKVIWGE
+523 

>member
-75 HNMKVVTRKDSEGN
+75 HNMKVVTRKDDDGN

-100 FGCFQSVGI
+100 FGSFQSVGI

-217 IESNEKEAKNLE
+217 IESNKKEAKNLE

-243 TEPEQAEQTPAGE
+243 TKTEQAEKTPVGE
-256 PDAAPATEPTTP
+256 PDAAPVTEPTTP

-275 SEEGGETPP
+275 SEEGGETPS
-284 PTEPETGAEPAGEP
+284 PTELAGEP
-298 EPEST
+298 EPAP
-303 HETSSLTGHDLYEKL
+303 ETSSLTGRDLYMKL
-318 NEAVVKFNSDM
+318 EDAVSKISSDYYM
-329 YLAEVFPED
+329 TDMFPED
-338 HTIWCKKFGRCMN
+338 HTIWCKKWGYMN
-351 DLDYIM
+351 ELDYIM
-357 FSYTVEGN
+357 FPYTVEG
-365 DVSLGEPQNITLT
+365 DEVSLGEPQNITLT
-378 VSISDVNTKIAEL
+378 VSVSQVNTKIDEL
-391 NNTIASLNTELQSV
+391 NKTVASLNTELQSA
-405 KEEVASLTPYKD
+405 KDEIAELTPYKE
-417 QAEKAE
+417 QAEKAAAEKAE
-423 AEKAAAELAQKK
+423 AELAQRK
-435 EDLRQYAISSKM
+435 ENLRQYAISSKM
-447 ITEAEVSEGGDYASL
+447 ITEAELTGEGEFASM
-462 IENLDETGI
+462 IENLDEAGI
-471 KSVIAERCVEA
+471 NGVIASRCVEA
-482 AKKAPAEKKIETSEV
+482 AKNAKPAEKKIETSEV

-507 NETKYDAN
+507 NETKYNTTNANKRDAWREYLG
-515 ASDVKSIM
+515 K
-523 RKVIWGE
+523 

>member
-38 QVALNRDTIE
+38 QVALNRETIE

-62 LVVAPKGE
+62 LVVAPRGE

-75 HNMKVVTRKDSEGN
+75 HNMKVVTRKDDDGN

-100 FGCFQSVGI
+100 FGSFQSVGI

-238 AQVEP
+238 AQVENP
-243 TEPEQAEQTPAGE
+243 TETEQAEQTVTE
-256 PDAAPATEPTTP
+256 STTEPTTP
-268 AEPDVQT
+268 AEPNVQI

-284 PTEPETGAEPAGEP
+284 PTEPETSTEPAGEP

-303 HETSSLTGHDLYEKL
+303 TETSSLTGRDLYMKL
-318 NEAVVKFNSDM
+318 EDAVSKISSDYYM
-329 YLAEVFPED
+329 TDMFPED
-338 HTIWCKKFGRCMN
+338 HTIWCKKWGYMN
-351 DLDYIM
+351 ELDYIM
-357 FSYTVEGN
+357 FPYTVEG
-365 DVSLGEPQNITLT
+365 DEVSLGEPQNITLT
-378 VSISDVNTKIAEL
+378 VSVSQVNTKIDEL
-391 NNTIASLNTELQSV
+391 NKTVASLNTELQSA
-405 KEEVASLTPYKD
+405 KDEIAELTPYKE
-417 QAEKAE
+417 QAEKAAAEKAE
-423 AEKAAAELAQKK
+423 AELSQKK
-435 EDLRQYAISSKM
+435 ENLRQYAISSKM
-447 ITEAEVSEGGDYASL
+447 ITEAELTGEGEFASM
-462 IENLDETGI
+462 IENLDEAGI
-471 KSVIAERCVEA
+471 NGVIASRCVEA
-482 AKKAPAEKKIETSEV
+482 AKNAKPAEKNIETSEV

-507 NETKYDAN
+507 NETKYNTTNANKRDAWREYLG
-515 ASDVKSIM
+515 K
-523 RKVIWGE
+523 

>member
-38 QVALNRDTIE
+38 QVALNRETIE

-62 LVVAPKGE
+62 LVVAPRGE

-75 HNMKVVTRKDSEGN
+75 HNMKVVTRKDDDGN

-100 FGCFQSVGI
+100 FGSFQSVGI

-229 LNKDKETQT
+229 LNKDKETQA
-238 AQVEP
+238 AQVENQ
-243 TEPEQAEQTPAGE
+243 TETEQAEQTTTE
-256 PDAAPATEPTTP
+256 STTEPTTP

-284 PTEPETGAEPAGEP
+284 PTEPETSTEPAGEP

-303 HETSSLTGHDLYEKL
+303 TETSSLTGRDLYMKL
-318 NEAVVKFNSDM
+318 EDAVSKISSDYYM
-329 YLAEVFPED
+329 TDMFPED
-338 HTIWCKKFGRCMN
+338 HTIWCKKWGYMN
-351 DLDYIM
+351 ELDYIM
-357 FSYTVEGN
+357 FPYTVEG
-365 DVSLGEPQNITLT
+365 DEVSLGEPQNITLT
-378 VSISDVNTKIAEL
+378 VSVSQVNTKIDEL
-391 NNTIASLNTELQSV
+391 NKTVASLNTELQSA
-405 KEEVASLTPYKD
+405 KDEIAELTPYKE
-417 QAEKAE
+417 QAEKAA
-423 AEKAAAELAQKK
+423 AEKAEAELAQKK
-435 EDLRQYAISSKM
+435 ENLRQYAISSKM
-447 ITEAEVSEGGDYASL
+447 ITEAELTGEGEFASM
-462 IENLDETGI
+462 IENLDEAGI
-471 KSVIAERCVEA
+471 NGVIASRCVEA
-482 AKKAPAEKKIETSEV
+482 AKNAKPAEKNIETSEV

-507 NETKYDAN
+507 NETKYNTTNANKRDAWREYLG
-515 ASDVKSIM
+515 K
-523 RKVIWGE
+523 

>member
-75 HNMKVVTRKDSEGN
+75 HNMKVVTRKDDDGN

-100 FGCFQSVGI
+100 FGSFQSVGI

-243 TEPEQAEQTPAGE
+243 TEPEQAEKA
-256 PDAAPATEPTTP
+256 ATESTTKPTTP
-268 AEPDVQT
+268 AEPVIQT

-284 PTEPETGAEPAGEP
+284 PTEPETGTEPAGDP
-298 EPEST
+298 EPAPEI
-303 HETSSLTGHDLYEKL
+303 SSLTGRDLYMKL
-318 NEAVVKFNSDM
+318 EDAVSKISSDYYM
-329 YLAEVFPED
+329 TDMFPED
-338 HTIWCKKFGRCMN
+338 HTIWCKKWGRMN
-351 DLDYIM
+351 ELDYIM
-357 FSYTVEGN
+357 FPYTVEG
-365 DVSLGEPQNITLT
+365 DEVSLGEPQNITLT
-378 VSISDVNTKIAEL
+378 VSISQVNTKIAEL
-391 NNTIASLNTELQSV
+391 NGTIASLNTELQSA

-435 EDLRQYAISSKM
+435 ENLRQYALSSKM
-447 ITEAEVSEGGDYASL
+447 ITEAEVSEGGNYASL

-482 AKKAPAEKKIETSEV
+482 AKKAHTEKKIETSEV
-497 HKPESIKLNL
+497 HKLESIKLNL
-507 NETKYDAN
+507 NETKYNTTNANKRDAWREYLG
-515 ASDVKSIM
+515 K
-523 RKVIWGE
+523 

>member
-75 HNMKVVTRKDSEGN
+75 HNMKVVTRKDNDGN

-100 FGCFQSVGI
+100 FGSFQSVGI

-238 AQVEP
+238 AQVENP
-243 TEPEQAEQTPAGE
+243 TKTEQAEKTATE
-256 PDAAPATEPTTP
+256 STTEPTTP

-275 SEEGGETPP
+275 SEEGGEPTP
-284 PTEPETGAEPAGEP
+284 PTEPETGTEPAGESDP
-298 EPEST
+298 TP
-303 HETSSLTGHDLYEKL
+303 ETSSLTGRDLYMKL
-318 NEAVVKFNSDM
+318 EDAVSKISSDYYM
-329 YLAEVFPED
+329 TDMFPED
-338 HTIWCKKFGRCMN
+338 HTIWCKKWGYMN
-351 DLDYIM
+351 ELDYIM
-357 FSYTVEGN
+357 FPYTVE
-365 DVSLGEPQNITLT
+365 DDEVSLGEPQNITLT

-391 NNTIASLNTELQSV
+391 NNTIASLNTELQSA
-405 KEEVASLTPYKD
+405 KEEVASLAPYKD

-435 EDLRQYAISSKM
+435 ENLRQYALSSKM
-447 ITEAEVSEGGDYASL
+447 ITEAEVSEGGNYASL

-507 NETKYDAN
+507 NETKYNTTNANKRDAWREYLG
-515 ASDVKSIM
+515 K
-523 RKVIWGE
+523 

>member
-75 HNMKVVTRKDSEGN
+75 HNMKVVTRKDDDGN

-100 FGCFQSVGI
+100 FGSFQSVGI

-217 IESNEKEAKNLE
+217 IESNEKEAKNLK

-238 AQVEP
+238 AQVENP
-243 TEPEQAEQTPAGE
+243 TETEQAEQTATE
-256 PDAAPATEPTTP
+256 STTEPTTP
-268 AEPDVQT
+268 AEPET
-275 SEEGGETPP
+275 ST
-284 PTEPETGAEPAGEP
+284 EPAGEP

-303 HETSSLTGHDLYEKL
+303 TETSSLTGRDLYMKL
-318 NEAVVKFNSDM
+318 ENAVSKINSDYHM
-329 YLAEVFPED
+329 TDMFPED
-338 HTIWCKKFGRCMN
+338 HTIWCKKCGYMN
-351 DLDYIM
+351 ELDYIM
-357 FSYTVEGN
+357 FPYTVEG
-365 DVSLGEPQNITLT
+365 DEVSLGEPQNITLT
-378 VSISDVNTKIAEL
+378 VSVSQVNTKIDEL
-391 NNTIASLNTELQSV
+391 NKTVASLNTELQSA
-405 KEEVASLTPYKD
+405 KDEIAELTPYKE
-417 QAEKAE
+417 QAEKAA
-423 AEKAAAELAQKK
+423 AEKAEAELAQKK
-435 EDLRQYAISSKM
+435 ENLRQYAISSKM
-447 ITEAEVSEGGDYASL
+447 ITEAELTGEGEFASM
-462 IENLDETGI
+462 IENLDEAGI
-471 KSVIAERCVEA
+471 NGVIASRCVEA
-482 AKKAPAEKKIETSEV
+482 AKNAKPAEKKIETSEV

-507 NETKYDAN
+507 NETKYNTTNANKRDAWREYLG
-515 ASDVKSIM
+515 K
-523 RKVIWGE
+523 

>member
-75 HNMKVVTRKDSEGN
+75 HNMKVVTRKDDDGN

-100 FGCFQSVGI
+100 FGSFQSVGI

-217 IESNEKEAKNLE
+217 TESNEKEAKKLE

-238 AQVEP
+238 AQVEN
-243 TEPEQAEQTPAGE
+243 
-256 PDAAPATEPTTP
+256 
-268 AEPDVQT
+268 
-275 SEEGGETPP
+275 
-284 PTEPETGAEPAGEP
+284 PTEPETGTEPAGEP

-303 HETSSLTGHDLYEKL
+303 TETSSLTGHDLYEKL

-365 DVSLGEPQNITLT
+365 EVSLGEPQRITLT

-391 NNTIASLNTELQSV
+391 NNTIASLNTELQSA
-405 KEEVASLTPYKD
+405 KEEVASLAPYKD

-435 EDLRQYAISSKM
+435 EDLRQYALSSKM
-447 ITEAEVSEGGDYASL
+447 ITEAEVSEGGNYASL

-471 KSVIAERCVEA
+471 KNVIAERCVEA

-497 HKPESIKLNL
+497 HKSESIKLNL
-507 NETKYDAN
+507 NETKYNTTNANKRDAWREYLG
-515 ASDVKSIM
+515 K
-523 RKVIWGE
+523 

>member
-38 QVALNRDTIE
+38 QVALNRETIE
-48 SWMSTLVGNPLVGK
+48 RWMSTLVGNPLVGK

-75 HNMKVVTRKDSEGN
+75 HNMKVVTRKDADGN

-100 FGCFQSVGI
+100 FGSFQSVGI

-217 IESNEKEAKNLE
+217 IESNEKEAKNLK

-238 AQVEP
+238 AQVENP
-243 TEPEQAEQTPAGE
+243 TETEQAEQTATE
-256 PDAAPATEPTTP
+256 STTEPTTP

-284 PTEPETGAEPAGEP
+284 PTEPETSTEPAGEP

-303 HETSSLTGHDLYEKL
+303 TETSSLTGRDLYMKL
-318 NEAVVKFNSDM
+318 EDAVSKISSDYYM
-329 YLAEVFPED
+329 TDMFPED
-338 HTIWCKKFGRCMN
+338 HTIWCKKWGYMN
-351 DLDYIM
+351 ELDYIM
-357 FSYTVEGN
+357 FPYTVEG
-365 DVSLGEPQNITLT
+365 DEVSLGEPQNITLT
-378 VSISDVNTKIAEL
+378 VSVSQVNTKIDEL
-391 NNTIASLNTELQSV
+391 NKTVASLNTELQSA
-405 KEEVASLTPYKD
+405 KDEIAELTPYKE
-417 QAEKAE
+417 QAEKAA
-423 AEKAAAELAQKK
+423 AEKAEAELAQKK
-435 EDLRQYAISSKM
+435 ENLRQYAISSKM
-447 ITEAEVSEGGDYASL
+447 ITEAELTGEGEFASM
-462 IENLDETGI
+462 IENLDEAGI
-471 KSVIAERCVEA
+471 NGVIASRCVEA
-482 AKKAPAEKKIETSEV
+482 AKKASAEKKIETSEV
-497 HKPESIKLNL
+497 HKSESIKLNL
-507 NETKYDAN
+507 NETKYNTTNANKRDAWREYLG
-515 ASDVKSIM
+515 K
-523 RKVIWGE
+523 

>member
-75 HNMKVVTRKDSEGN
+75 HNMKVVTRKDNDGN

-100 FGCFQSVGI
+100 FGSFQSVGI

-238 AQVEP
+238 AQVENP
-243 TEPEQAEQTPAGE
+243 TETEQAEQTV
-256 PDAAPATEPTTP
+256 TEPTTP
-268 AEPDVQT
+268 AEPK
-275 SEEGGETPP
+275 
-284 PTEPETGAEPAGEP
+284 TGTEPAGEP
-298 EPEST
+298 EPT
-303 HETSSLTGHDLYEKL
+303 QETSSLTDHDLYEKL

-365 DVSLGEPQNITLT
+365 EVSLGEPQNITLT
-378 VSISDVNTKIAEL
+378 VSVSQVNTKIAEL
-391 NNTIASLNTELQSV
+391 NSTIASLNTELQSA
-405 KEEVASLTPYKD
+405 KEEVASLAPYKD

-435 EDLRQYAISSKM
+435 EDLRQYALSSKM
-447 ITEAEVSEGGDYASL
+447 ITEAEVSDGGNYASL
-462 IENLDETGI
+462 IDNLDETGI

-507 NETKYDAN
+507 NETKYNTTNANKRDAWREYLG
-515 ASDVKSIM
+515 K
-523 RKVIWGE
+523 

>member
-38 QVALNRDTIE
+38 QVALNRETIE

-75 HNMKVVTRKDSEGN
+75 HNMKVVTRKDADGN

-100 FGCFQSVGI
+100 FGSFQSVGI

-229 LNKDKETQT
+229 LNKDKETQA
-238 AQVEP
+238 AQVENQ
-243 TEPEQAEQTPAGE
+243 TETEQAEQTTTE
-256 PDAAPATEPTTP
+256 STTEPTTP

-284 PTEPETGAEPAGEP
+284 PTEPETSTEPAGEP

-303 HETSSLTGHDLYEKL
+303 TETSSLTGRDLYMKL
-318 NEAVVKFNSDM
+318 EDAVSKISSDYYM
-329 YLAEVFPED
+329 TDVFPED
-338 HTIWCKKFGRCMN
+338 HTIWCKKWGYMN
-351 DLDYIM
+351 ELDYIM
-357 FSYTVEGN
+357 FPYTVEG
-365 DVSLGEPQNITLT
+365 DEVSLGEPQNITLT
-378 VSISDVNTKIAEL
+378 VSVSQVNTKIDEL
-391 NNTIASLNTELQSV
+391 NKTVASLNTELQSA
-405 KEEVASLTPYKD
+405 KDEIAELTPYKE
-417 QAEKAE
+417 QAEKAA
-423 AEKAAAELAQKK
+423 AEKAEAELAQKK
-435 EDLRQYAISSKM
+435 ENLRQYAISSKM
-447 ITEAEVSEGGDYASL
+447 ITEAELTGEGEFASM
-462 IENLDETGI
+462 IENLDEAGI
-471 KSVIAERCVEA
+471 NGVIASRCVEA
-482 AKKAPAEKKIETSEV
+482 AKNAKPAEKNIETSEV

-507 NETKYDAN
+507 NETKYNTTNANKRDAWREYLG
-515 ASDVKSIM
+515 K
-523 RKVIWGE
+523 

>member
-75 HNMKVVTRKDSEGN
+75 HNMKVVTRKDDDGN

-100 FGCFQSVGI
+100 FGSFQSVGI

-217 IESNEKEAKNLE
+217 IESNKKEAKNLE

-238 AQVEP
+238 AQVENP
-243 TEPEQAEQTPAGE
+243 TETEQAEQTATE
-256 PDAAPATEPTTP
+256 STTEPTTP

-275 SEEGGETPP
+275 SEEGSETPP
-284 PTEPETGAEPAGEP
+284 PTEPETSTEPAGEP
-298 EPEST
+298 EPAP
-303 HETSSLTGHDLYEKL
+303 ETSSLTGRDLYMKL
-318 NEAVVKFNSDM
+318 EDAVSKISSDYYM
-329 YLAEVFPED
+329 TDMFPED
-338 HTIWCKKFGRCMN
+338 HTIWCKKWGYMN
-351 DLDYIM
+351 ELDYIM
-357 FSYTVEGN
+357 FPYTVEG
-365 DVSLGEPQNITLT
+365 DEVSLGEPQNITLT
-378 VSISDVNTKIAEL
+378 VSVSQVNTKIDEL
-391 NNTIASLNTELQSV
+391 NKTVASLNTELQSA
-405 KEEVASLTPYKD
+405 KDEIAELTPYKE
-417 QAEKAE
+417 QAEKAAAEKAE
-423 AEKAAAELAQKK
+423 AELAQRK
-435 EDLRQYAISSKM
+435 ENLRQYAISSKM
-447 ITEAEVSEGGDYASL
+447 ITEAELTGEGEFASM
-462 IENLDETGI
+462 IENLDEAGI
-471 KSVIAERCVEA
+471 NGVIASRCVEA
-482 AKKAPAEKKIETSEV
+482 AKNAKPAEKKIETSEV

-507 NETKYDAN
+507 NETKYNTTNANKRDAWREYLG
-515 ASDVKSIM
+515 K
-523 RKVIWGE
+523 